1 MASPLTHT
9 AQRHQLFA
17 SLVELLR
24 QTENGVKY
32 HFDVP
37 GVLQEGVR
45 IMTASTRAFYSEA
58 RRVGS
63 SRF

>member
-1 MASPLTHT
+1 MASRLTHT
-9 AQRHQLFA
+9 AQRHQLIA

-45 IMTASTRAFYSEA
+45 ILTASTRAFYSEA
-58 RRVGS
+58 RR
-63 SRF
+63 